1 VIEAQGLTKQFR
13 KVTAVDGVSFTARD
27 GEVLGILGP
36 NGAGKTTLLRML
48 ASMLQP
54 TAGSARLDGVDVC
67 RHGREVR
74 RRLGFLVETG
84 GLYDRFTPREHL
96 FFYGRLQGLDGDGLA
111 TRVQELLDLLEMAE
125 FADRRAEGFSAGM
138 KRRVVLAEALL
149 HDPPNLILDEPT
161 SALDVM
167 STRTVRG
174 LVHRLRQEGR
184 CILLSTH
191 LMSEAERLCDRV
203 IVLHQGRVQ
212 AVGTPDELRAQTGAD
227 DLEEAFVR
235 LVGER
240 TLRESLWQPQ
250 ARRRWWQIW
259 RRRDG

>member
-1 VIEAQGLTKQFR
+1 MIEAHELSKRFR
-13 KVTAVDGVSFTARD
+13 RVLAVDGVSFAAHD

-48 ASMLQP
+48 AGMLQP
-54 TAGSARLDGVDVC
+54 SAGFARVDGLD
-67 RHGREVR
+67 VR
-74 RRLGFLVETG
+74 RYGAQARRRIGFLVESG

-96 FFYGRLQGLDGDGLA
+96 FFYGRLQGLDGDELA
-111 TRVQELLDLLEMAE
+111 ARVQALIDTLEMTA

-138 KRRVVLAEALL
+138 KRRVVLAQALL

-161 SALDVM
+161 AALDVM
-167 STRTVRG
+167 STRTVRA

-191 LMSEAERLCDRV
+191 LMNEAERLCDRV

-212 AVGTPDELRAQTGAD
+212 AVGTPAELRAQTGAD
-227 DLEEAFVR
+227 DLEDAFVR

-240 TLRESLWQPQ
+240 ALRESLWQAQ
-250 ARRRWWQIW
+250 TRRRWWQFW
-259 RRRDG
+259 RRGD

>member
-1 VIEAQGLTKQFR
+1 VIEAHELSKRFR
-13 KVTAVDGVSFTARD
+13 RVVAVDGVSFTANN

-48 ASMLQP
+48 AGMLQP
-54 TAGSARLDGVDVC
+54 NAGFARVDGLDARRDGAQA
-67 RHGREVR
+67 R
-74 RRLGFLVETG
+74 RRIGFLVETG

-96 FFYGRLQGLDGDGLA
+96 FFYGRLQGLDGDELA
-111 TRVQELLDLLEMAE
+111 ARVQALLDALEMSA

-138 KRRVVLAEALL
+138 RRRVVLAQALL

-161 SALDVM
+161 AALDVM
-167 STRTVRG
+167 STRTVRA

-203 IVLHQGRVQ
+203 IILHQGRVR
-212 AVGTPDELRAQTGAD
+212 AVGTPAGLCAQTGAD
-227 DLEEAFVR
+227 DLEDAFVR

-240 TLRESLWQPQ
+240 ALRESLWQAQ
-250 ARRRWWQIW
+250 ARRRWWQFW
-259 RRRDG
+259 GRGD